1 VGAPLLRSDPSA
13 VPQAGEG
20 ANVRCA
26 RPRRFDDAG
35 ENFLMAAANRTL
47 MVMAGGTGGHV
58 YPALA
63 VADALRARGWDV
75 FWLGTRAGLE
85 ARVVPAAGID
95 MVWVAMGGVRGKG
108 LVTKLLLPAML
119 LVAFWQ
125 SLAAILGRRP
135 DVVLGMGGYTAF
147 PGGMMA
153 SLLRRPLVIHEQN
166 SVGGLTNRV
175 LACLADRVLTAF
187 PGVFTHAQDKPLP
200 CRRVAAEWVGNPV
213 REGIAALAAAAPT
226 AHGGPLRLLVVG
238 GSLGASALNELVP
251 RALALL
257 PADKRPQVV
266 HQSGRQHL
274 DILRAN
280 YAAAGVAA
288 DVRDYIEDMAAE
300 YRACDVAICRA
311 GAMTVAELACAGV
324 PAVLVPFPFAV
335 DDHQT
340 GNAAFLADAGAAWLM
355 QQRDLTPEK
364 LATLIGGLDRATLAT
379 MSDKARALARP
390 DATARVADVCEE
402 LAGKGSGIGSQGS
415 GSTA

>member
-1 VGAPLLRSDPSA
+1 
-13 VPQAGEG
+13 
-20 ANVRCA
+20 
-26 RPRRFDDAG
+26 
-35 ENFLMAAANRTL
+35 MAAVNRTL

-63 VADALRARGWDV
+63 VADALRARGWNV
-75 FWLGTRAGLE
+75 FWLGTKSGLE

-108 LVTKLLLPAML
+108 LLKKLLLPAML

-125 SLAAILGRRP
+125 SLRAILARRP

-153 SLLRRPLVIHEQN
+153 SLLNKPLVIHEQN

-187 PGVFTHAQDKPLP
+187 PQAFRGERDKPIP
-200 CRRVAAEWVGNPV
+200 CRRVDAEWVGNPV
-213 REGIAALAAAAPT
+213 RGDIAALMNEARPA
-226 AHGGPLRLLVVG
+226 GSGPLRLLVVG
-238 GSLGASALNELVP
+238 GSLGASALNTLVP
-251 RALALL
+251 QALALL
-257 PADKRPQVV
+257 PVDKRPQVV

-274 DILRAN
+274 DALRAN
-280 YAAAGVAA
+280 YAAAGVEA

-300 YRACDVAICRA
+300 YRRCDFAICRA

-355 QQRDLTPEK
+355 QQKALTAET
-364 LATLIGGLDRATLAT
+364 LAALIAGLDRATLAV
-379 MSDKARALARP
+379 MAEKARALAKP

-402 LAGKGSGIGSQGS
+402 LAR
-415 GSTA
+415 

>member
-1 VGAPLLRSDPSA
+1 
-13 VPQAGEG
+13 
-20 ANVRCA
+20 
-26 RPRRFDDAG
+26 
-35 ENFLMAAANRTL
+35 MAALNRTL

-63 VADALRARGWDV
+63 VADALRARGWEV

-95 MVWVAMGGVRGKG
+95 MVWISMGGVRGKG
-108 LVTKLLLPAML
+108 VLKKLLLPATL

-125 SLAAILGRRP
+125 SLVAILKRRP

-153 SLLRRPLVIHEQN
+153 SLLNKPLVIHEQN
-166 SVGGLTNRV
+166 SIGGLTNRV

-187 PGVFTHAQDKPLP
+187 PKVFTHAHDKPIP
-200 CRRVAAEWVGNPV
+200 CRRVTTEWIGNPV
-213 REGIAALAAAAPT
+213 RTDIAAATPM
-226 AHGGPLRLLVVG
+226 AHSGPLRLLVVG
-238 GSLGASALNELVP
+238 GSLGAQALNERVP
-251 RALALL
+251 QALALL

-274 DILRAN
+274 DALRAN
-280 YAAAGVAA
+280 YAAAGVEAE
-288 DVRDYIEDMAAE
+288 VRDYIEDMAAA
-300 YRACDVAICRA
+300 YRDCDFAICRA

-340 GNAAFLADAGAAWLM
+340 GNAEFLSDAGAAWLM
-355 QQRDLTPEK
+355 QQKDLSAEK
-364 LATLIGGLDRATLAT
+364 LAALIGNLDRASLAV
-379 MSDKARALARP
+379 MSDKALELAKP
-390 DATARVADVCEE
+390 DATRQVADICEA
-402 LAGKGSGIGSQGS
+402 LAEGSGVRGQGS
-415 GSTA
+415 GKNA

>member
-1 VGAPLLRSDPSA
+1 
-13 VPQAGEG
+13 
-20 ANVRCA
+20 
-26 RPRRFDDAG
+26 
-35 ENFLMAAANRTL
+35 MAAVNRTL

-95 MVWVAMGGVRGKG
+95 MVWVSMGGVRGKG
-108 LVTKLLLPAML
+108 LLKKLLLPATL

-125 SLAAILGRRP
+125 SLAAILARRP

-153 SLLRRPLVIHEQN
+153 SLMNRPLVIHEQN

-187 PGVFTHAQDKPLP
+187 PKVFTHAHDKPIP
-200 CRRVAAEWVGNPV
+200 CRTVDTEWVGNPV
-213 REGIAALAAAAPT
+213 RSDIAAVPADDRAART
-226 AHGGPLRLLVVG
+226 GPLRLLVVG
-238 GSLGASALNELVP
+238 GSLGATALNTLVP
-251 RALALL
+251 QALAQL
-257 PADKRPQVV
+257 PAGKRPQVL

-274 DILRAN
+274 DSLRAN
-280 YAAAGVAA
+280 YAAAGIDAE
-288 DVRDYIEDMAAE
+288 VRDYIEDMAAA
-300 YRACDVAICRA
+300 YQSCDFAICRS

-340 GNAAFLADAGAAWLM
+340 GNAEFLSDAGAGWLM
-355 QQRDLTPEK
+355 QQKDLTAEK
-364 LATLIGGLDRATLAT
+364 LAALIGELDRGSLAV
-379 MSDKARALARP
+379 MSDKARALAKP
-390 DATARVADVCEE
+390 DATERVADVCEA
-402 LAGKGSGIGSQGS
+402 LASQGS
-415 GSTA
+415 GVRDQGSGRAG

>member
-1 VGAPLLRSDPSA
+1 
-13 VPQAGEG
+13 
-20 ANVRCA
+20 
-26 RPRRFDDAG
+26 
-35 ENFLMAAANRTL
+35 MAAANRTL

-108 LVTKLLLPAML
+108 LLKKLFLPAML

-125 SLAAILGRRP
+125 SLMAILRRRP

-153 SLLRRPLVIHEQN
+153 SLVNRPLVVHEQN

-187 PGVFTHAQDKPLP
+187 PKAFTQAGDKPIP
-200 CRRVAAEWVGNPV
+200 CRKVATEWVGNPV
-213 REGIAALAAAAPT
+213 RADIAATPAESRGARS
-226 AHGGPLRLLVVG
+226 GPLRLLVVG
-238 GSLGASALNELVP
+238 GSLGASALNALVP

-257 PADKRPQVV
+257 PADCRPAVV
-266 HQSGRQHL
+266 HQSGRQHVEA
-274 DILRAN
+274 LRAN

-300 YRACDVAICRA
+300 YRSCDFAICRA

-340 GNAAFLADAGAAWLM
+340 GNAAFLSEAGAAWLM
-355 QQRDLTPEK
+355 QQKDLTAEK
-364 LATLIGGLDRATLAT
+364 LAALIGGLDRAILAA
-379 MSDKARALARP
+379 MSDKARALAKP
-390 DATARVADVCEE
+390 DATARVADICEG
-402 LAGKGSGIGSQGS
+402 LAK
-415 GSTA
+415 

>member
-1 VGAPLLRSDPSA
+1 
-13 VPQAGEG
+13 
-20 ANVRCA
+20 
-26 RPRRFDDAG
+26 
-35 ENFLMAAANRTL
+35 MATVNRTL

-75 FWLGTRAGLE
+75 FWLGTKTGLE

-108 LVTKLLLPAML
+108 LLKKVLLPAML

-125 SLAAILGRRP
+125 SLRAILQRRP

-153 SLLRRPLVIHEQN
+153 SLLNRPLVIHEQN

-175 LACLADRVLTAF
+175 LACLAERVLTAF
-187 PGVFTHAQDKPLP
+187 PKVFTHAHDKPIP
-200 CRRVAAEWVGNPV
+200 CRRVATEWVGNPV
-213 REGIAALAAAAPT
+213 RSDIAAVPAGERAART
-226 AHGGPLRLLVVG
+226 GPLRLLVVG
-238 GSLGASALNELVP
+238 GSLGATALNNLVP
-251 RALALL
+251 QALALL

-274 DILRAN
+274 DALRAN
-280 YAAAGVAA
+280 YADAGVEAE
-288 DVRDYIEDMAAE
+288 VRDYIENMADA
-300 YRACDVAICRA
+300 YRACDFAICRA

-340 GNAAFLADAGAAWLM
+340 GNAEFLSDAGAGWLM
-355 QQRDLTPEK
+355 QQKDLTAEM
-364 LATLIGGLDRATLAT
+364 LAALIGGLDRASLSV
-379 MSDKARALARP
+379 MSDKALKLAKP
-390 DATARVADVCEE
+390 DATRQVADICEA
-402 LAGKGSGIGSQGS
+402 LAK
-415 GSTA
+415 

>member
-1 VGAPLLRSDPSA
+1 
-13 VPQAGEG
+13 
-20 ANVRCA
+20 
-26 RPRRFDDAG
+26 
-35 ENFLMAAANRTL
+35 

-95 MVWVAMGGVRGKG
+95 MVWVSMGGVRGKG
-108 LVTKLLLPAML
+108 VLKKVLLPAML
-119 LVAFWQ
+119 LLAFWQ
-125 SLAAILGRRP
+125 SLAAIVKRRP

-153 SLLRRPLVIHEQN
+153 SLLNKPLVIHEQN

-187 PGVFTHAQDKPLP
+187 PKVFTHAHDKPIP
-200 CRRVAAEWVGNPV
+200 CRRVATEWVGNPV
-213 REGIAALAAAAPT
+213 RTDIAAT
-226 AHGGPLRLLVVG
+226 ARTERSGPLRLLVVG
-238 GSLGASALNELVP
+238 GSLGAQALNERVP
-251 RALALL
+251 QALALL
-257 PADKRPQVV
+257 PAAQRPQVI

-274 DILRAN
+274 DTLRAN
-280 YAAAGVAA
+280 YAAAGVEA
-288 DVRDYIEDMAAE
+288 DVRDYIEDMAAV
-300 YRACDVAICRA
+300 YRDCDFAICRA

-340 GNAAFLADAGAAWLM
+340 GNAEFLSDAGAAWLM
-355 QQRDLTPEK
+355 QQKDLTADT
-364 LATLIGGLDRATLAT
+364 LAALIGGLDRPTLAA
-379 MSDKARALARP
+379 MSDKARALAKP
-390 DATARVADVCEE
+390 DATKQVADICEE
-402 LAGKGSGIGSQGS
+402 LAGVRRE
-415 GSTA
+415 A